1 MLSKG
6 RNNPSRISALFSF
19 GLVFSLFLGTFG
31 CAAMQ
36 TSIAHS
42 ELDVRTRMSDTIFLD
57 PVSPA
62 KRTIFISIRN
72 TSDKDF
78 DLNGVMGRIVSRGY
92 TVVNDPDNAHYILQA
107 NILYVGK
114 ANPTAIDEAMRDGYG
129 PFGGIIG
136 GAVIGSAVSRS
147 RRGAV
152 VGGMLGGAAELL
164 AGSLTKNVTFTTI
177 TDVEISERSESE
189 VKQETSTRL
198 RQGGGS
204 GSSSVRQESNMTT
217 NRKKYRTRISST
229 ANKVNLQFEE
239 AKAALEAGLTR
250 ALSGLF

>member
-1 MLSKG
+1 MYSKTN
-6 RNNPSRISALFSF
+6 RRTPSVKPLFSF
-19 GLVFSLFLGTFG
+19 GLIFSLLLGTFG

-36 TSIAHS
+36 TSIAHRD
-42 ELDVRTRMSDTIFLD
+42 LDVRTRMSDSIFLD

-72 TSDKDF
+72 SSDKDF
-78 DLNGVMGRIVSRGY
+78 DLSGVMGRIVSRGY
-92 TVVNDPDNAHYILQA
+92 MVVNDPEKAHYILQA

-114 ANPTAIDEAMRDGYG
+114 ADPTAIEEAMRDGYG

-136 GAVIGSAVSRS
+136 GAVLGSAISRS

-152 VGGMLGGAAELL
+152 VGGVLGGAAELL
-164 AGSLTKNVTFTTI
+164 IGSLTKNITFTTI
-177 TDVEISERSESE
+177 TDVEISERSAGPMRQES
-189 VKQETSTRL
+189 STRL
-198 RQGGGS
+198 NQGGGT
-204 GSSSVRQESNMTT
+204 GSTTVRQESKTTT
-217 NRKKYRTRISST
+217 NRRKYRTRISST

-239 AKAALEAGLTR
+239 ARPALEVGLVR